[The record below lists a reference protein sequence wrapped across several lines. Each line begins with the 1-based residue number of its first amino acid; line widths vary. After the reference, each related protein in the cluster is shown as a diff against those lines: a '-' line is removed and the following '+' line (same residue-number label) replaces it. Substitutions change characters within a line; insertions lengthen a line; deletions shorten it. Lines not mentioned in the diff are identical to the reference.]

1 MHRRAKAT
9 IASSFAALV
18 LLFLFLVH
26 PAYASSFALSL
37 SNGGV
42 LLYSLVTSWE
52 AVAVIAALITITIA
66 AMVFAL
72 SSLINSPTA
81 RAWSRNQ
88 IYEVLLS
95 LAMLLIFSAFAYLF
109 LINPV
114 NAFASMNLLPLQC
127 GASSG
132 VSNIFTLSACDLS
145 TFNNYAFSSASTLYI
160 ASYVL
165 GLSPGFSIK
174 LAMPTQPSISAE
186 LSLNSIL
193 PSAIENVLTISF
205 NAILFM
211 LVLNQIQLLIISS
224 AYLFLFIFF
233 AVGIIARTFGFAR
246 SFGGVMI
253 AFAIGLGLIYPLLVS
268 ISYGFIDT
276 QISSSSISA
285 ITTLLVSLIASPFT
299 LLYSASITSIF
310 TFVGYIAAGLTFI
323 PFLNFLILD
332 AFIVDFSSAI
342 GERVSFMSLLS
353 GLV

>member
-1 MHRRAKAT
+1 MRKEKAVFFAFGL
-9 IASSFAALV
+9 IMLAVPIFNFAHASQSPN
-18 LLFLFLVH
+18 LFLG
-26 PAYASSFALSL
+26 SGIML
-37 SNGGV
+37 SNI
-42 LLYSLVTSWE
+42 VTSWE
-52 AVAVIAALITITIA
+52 SIALIAALITISA
-66 AMVFAL
+66 AAVVFAL
-72 SSLINSPTA
+72 ASVINSPTA

-109 LINPV
+109 LLNPV
-114 NAFASMNLLPLQC
+114 NAFSSIGLLPSQC
-127 GASSG
+127 GSANG
-132 VSNIFTLSACDLS
+132 VSDIFTLSACDLS
-145 TFNNYAFSSASTLYI
+145 TFNNYAFNSASTLYI

-165 GLSPGFSIK
+165 GLAPGLSIK
-174 LAMPTQPSISAE
+174 IAMPTQPTMSAE
-186 LSLNSIL
+186 LTLSSIL
-193 PSAIENVLTISF
+193 PPNVENVLTISF
-205 NAILFM
+205 NAIFFM

-253 AFAIGLGLIYPLLVS
+253 AFAIGLGLIYPILIS

-276 QISSSSISA
+276 QVSSSSIGMIESV
-285 ITTLLVSLIASPFT
+285 LLSLLLSPLA
-299 LLYSASITSIF
+299 LLDAQILTNIMV
-310 TFVGYIAAGLTFI
+310 FVGYLAAGLTFI

-342 GERVSFMSLLS
+342 GERVSFMSLLT